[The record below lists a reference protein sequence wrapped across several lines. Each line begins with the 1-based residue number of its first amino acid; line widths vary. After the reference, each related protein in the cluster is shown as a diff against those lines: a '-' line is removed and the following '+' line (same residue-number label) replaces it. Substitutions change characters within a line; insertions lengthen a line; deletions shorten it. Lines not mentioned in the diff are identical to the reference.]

1 MEVENVAIE
10 LNRLSGLVSAGKFD
24 KALSGVEILNR
35 EVCQVIEKD
44 PTFFVIISNV
54 ASIFIDV
61 GHMLPNAASTQKG
74 LDILKKYKTEIIEQ
88 ISEDAYYYNLSNAKS
103 NLVKEKNPFKQTFS
117 TIEQLIEIKKDLWKA
132 IKSSTDGFN
141 TTPPTYIVNLG
152 NSLKQQFRISEAMA
166 CYDLVNSFEIDIP
179 QSWINRS
186 ETLIMLSQVSH
197 TYSIQMLEQ
206 IKEGYE
212 KVIISEEIPPQWVEH
227 YRQQVRFH
235 QNKIDEACVE
245 AGIESDVHDKE
256 KTEFEYQQLS
266 DYRKFCLSHNLSL
279 SEHGLYCSCVGSSR
293 DNLTIPTAEGVV
305 GDFVIPMEMVL
316 NRLKSEFSF
325 SRHLYF
331 EYVSIGQDNE
341 VLHDSCFSELFND
354 ELLGL
359 DVEKLRTSFRSCFG
373 ILDKIG
379 IAICQLFDLYPP
391 NGMVSFQSFWQ
402 LDRNNRREKFNNCKN
417 PGLLALYSI
426 ATDLNEKKDGEW
438 SFLKQ
443 WRNDL
448 EHEFVVVHKYEKPS
462 DIYKSYDFM
471 ENIVFIKE
479 EDFIEH
485 LKRLLQLTR
494 SAIFSFVFAVRHKA
508 VNEKKEGAIYLPNSL
523 NSQDY
528 L

>member
-10 LNRLSGLVSAGKFD
+10 LSRLSGLVDIGQFD
-24 KALSGVEILNR
+24 EAFYGIDILYRDVSKVN
-35 EVCQVIEKD
+35 EKD
-44 PTFFVIISNV
+44 SLFFVIISNI

-61 GHMLPNAASTQKG
+61 GHMNHSTESTQKG
-74 LDILKKYKTEIIEQ
+74 LDILKKYKAEIIEQ
-88 ISEDAYYYNLSNAKS
+88 IDEDAYYYNLSNAKS
-103 NLVKEKNPFKQTFS
+103 NLVKEKNPFNHTFS
-117 TIEQLIEIKKDLWKA
+117 SIEQLIEIKKDLWKA
-132 IKSSTDGFN
+132 IKSSSEVFN
-141 TTPPTYIVNLG
+141 TTTPTYIVNLG
-152 NSLKQQFRISEAMA
+152 NSLKQQFRISEALA
-166 CYDLVNSFEIDIP
+166 CYDLVNSLELDIP

-186 ETLIMLSQVSH
+186 ETLMMLNQVSH

-212 KVIISEEIPPQWVEH
+212 KVIFSQAIPPQWVDH
-227 YRQQVRFH
+227 YKEQARFQ
-235 QNKIDEACVE
+235 QNKIDEACLE

-256 KTEFEYQQLS
+256 TTELEYKQLS
-266 DYRKFCLSHNLSL
+266 DYRKFCLSNNLTL

-293 DNLTIPTAEGVV
+293 DNLTIPTTEGVV

-331 EYVSIGQDNE
+331 EYVSMQQDKE

-379 IAICQLFDLYPP
+379 IAICQLFDLYPA
-391 NGMVSFQSFWQ
+391 NGMVYFQSFWQ
-402 LDRNNRREKFNNCKN
+402 LDRDNRREKFNNCKN

-426 ATDLNEKKDGEW
+426 ATDLNDKKDGEW

-448 EHEFVVVHKYEKPS
+448 EHEFVVVHKDDKPS

-471 ENIVFIKE
+471 KNIVFIKE
-479 EDFIEH
+479 EDFREN
-485 LKRLLQLTR
+485 LKRILQLTR

-508 VNEKKEGAIYLPNSL
+508 LNEKKEGALYLPNSI
-523 NSQDY
+523 NRQDY